1 MATIKSHKNNGHTAG
16 QSHDQRLV
24 AEGSQTNRRPLP
36 TAALSGLVGAMVIGV
51 DTFRAHRDARDPDDE
66 REGFPMLL
74 VEHKDGERVKCVLAY
89 LDGVL
94 DVSYAGYV
102 ERTPEV
108 C

>member
-1 MATIKSHKNNGHTAG
+1 MATIKAKLHAAG

-24 AEGSQTNRRPLP
+24 ADGSPTNRRPIP
-36 TAALSGLVGAMVIGV
+36 TAALSGLVGGRVVGV

-74 VEHKDGERVKCVLAY
+74 VEMPDGESVKCVLAY

-94 DVSYAGYV
+94 DVSYAGFV